1 MSATPAPERR
11 DRTPLILG
19 IVAGVLAIAVIV
31 ALALYFTRPTTPAA
45 NGSSPSADPP
55 ASSQTDSEPEESD
68 PATSEAGI
76 AVASTGFTI
85 TGADGETFA
94 HEWADDA
101 QPAIDALTELFGAA
115 PTEEFQNGDAEN
127 WAYEIYDWEGF
138 RLYDVYLDGSDRER
152 SEVPAPTYVAYG
164 TGVPVD
170 VADDFGIEL
179 GMTLDEL
186 DALGPDDAIADG
198 GTAAYL
204 FGQDR
209 ATFYQDGAR
218 TFGAI
223 VTLDGQA
230 DSFWVTYTYAPEL

>member
-1 MSATPAPERR
+1 MSTAPAPERR
-11 DRTPLILG
+11 DRAPLVLG
-19 IVAGVLAIAVIV
+19 IVAGVLAVAVII
-31 ALALYFTRPTTPAA
+31 ALSVYFLRPTTPASS
-45 NGSSPSADPP
+45 GSSPSASPP
-55 ASSQTDSEPEESD
+55 ASSQTDPEAEESD
-68 PATSEAGI
+68 PPSAEAAGI
-76 AVASTGFTI
+76 DVSSTGFTI
-85 TGADGETFA
+85 TGEDGETFT
-94 HEWADDA
+94 HEWADEA
-101 QPAIDALTELFGAA
+101 QPAVEALTALFGSA

-170 VADDFGIEL
+170 ITDDFGIEI

-186 DALGPDDAIADG
+186 DALGPDEAFADG

-204 FGQDR
+204 FGKDR

-223 VTLDGQA
+223 VTQDA
-230 DSFWVTYTYAPEL
+230 DSFWVTYTYATKA